1 MALEER
7 PLDGKAR
14 DLVYRTCPPHLC
26 RFFFPLDY
34 YPRTFYFLCMGIIRL
49 LRPGLF
55 VYECVRI
62 LLLAF
67 TLVFIMP
74 ETSAIPWLAFTASG
88 ALFPLMA
95 LFMWIDADRYK
106 TYLPLFIAGKCI
118 GIFSLLCWTVVSGRF
133 TMFEDF
139 YGIYVIVDLVF
150 LSGDLFAL
158 AVALLMFRDTQ
169 KITYKPAIVD
179 TQDMEEEQCE

>member
-1 MALEER
+1 MGSYNA
-7 PLDGKAR
+7 KAQSAK
-14 DLVYRTCPPHLC
+14 DAVICLC

-34 YPRTFYFLCMGIIRL
+34 YPRTFYFLYMGIIRL
-49 LRPGLF
+49 LKPGLF

-74 ETSAIPWLAFTASG
+74 EASAIPWLAFTASG

-95 LFMWIDADRYK
+95 LFMWIDLDRYK

-118 GIFSLLCWTVVSGRF
+118 GIFSLLCWTVVSGRL

-158 AVALLMFRDTQ
+158 AAVLLLFRSMQ
-169 KITYKPAIVD
+169 KLTNKPAMVD
-179 TQDMEEEQCE
+179 TRVTEEEQCE